1 MITKASDITR
11 SKRSTVLDSFADVP
25 DCLEFA
31 MFDRY
36 PPKSVVVGIDG
47 SQSAIR
53 AARWAVDEVAGTDI
67 PLCLL
72 YVRKAHPGASRREAR
87 AALVA
92 AEEVVHE
99 ACRAIENLGKPL
111 KIEAEIIDGRPLP
124 ALIDASRSTT
134 LICVGDKGS
143 AQHADTW
150 LGSTAKELAQAAHC
164 SVAIIRGDGH
174 ETDMKVS
181 RCVVARIDETPDD
194 LDVLDLAIDEAL
206 RRNASLRVVTT
217 VPARS
222 RDVEPGRTVA
232 LDVLLRRAKRDYP
245 ELEIES
251 VCLDGPFLDY
261 VATHVA
267 SIQLIMLS
275 SGRTHEMEQLLG
287 AAGEL
292 ALSGNDCSLLIV
304 GLERLGH

>member
-1 MITKASDITR
+1 
-11 SKRSTVLDSFADVP
+11 
-25 DCLEFA
+25 

-47 SQSAIR
+47 SQAAIR

-67 PLCLL
+67 PLHLL

-92 AEEVVHE
+92 AEEVLHD
-99 ACRAIENLGKPL
+99 ACRAIDDLGKPL
-111 KIEAEIIDGRPLP
+111 KLEAESIDGYPLR
-124 ALIDASRSTT
+124 ALINASRSTT

-143 AQHADTW
+143 TQHPDAW

-174 ETDMKVS
+174 EADKKVS
-181 RCVVARIDETPDD
+181 GYVVALTGETPDD
-194 LDVLDLAIDEAL
+194 LDVLDLAINEAL
-206 RRNASLRVVTT
+206 RRNAPLRVATIVQS
-217 VPARS
+217 RS
-222 RDVEPGRTVA
+222 RDVQPDRKACVA
-232 LDVLLRRAKRDYP
+232 LDVLLRRATHDHP

-251 VCLDGPFLDY
+251 VCLDGSFLDY
-261 VATHVA
+261 VATQVA
-267 SIQLIMLS
+267 SIELIMVS
-275 SGRTHEMEQLLG
+275 SGRTHEMQQLLG
-287 AAGEL
+287 ADGEL

-304 GLERLGH
+304 GLDRLGH